1 MDKESSRTPPLSK
14 VRTKCDNRP
23 VQAVKPIQKVKFHES
38 VKDNNKSSATV
49 YKNKMFS
56 GRKLRNFNNNL
67 IPSSKQESSKPKR
80 EMFDPNESK
89 PEIPLFYS
97 ILTYF
102 SVLIILP
109 VFGKLQDFL
118 RKIGWVK
125 REGEYRPSEDTK
137 DFPNL
142 YQSYEAFFTRNI
154 YARVRDCFNKPISG
168 VPGGKVDLLNRV
180 PRDKLY
186 QIKYDY
192 PGSSEKQKG
201 NLASYNYLGF
211 ANVDGICADSAVTSA
226 NFNGVSGGSTEQ
238 EIGRNTIH
246 NDLERTCADFLGV
259 EEAMC
264 FGMGF
269 ATNSMNIP
277 CLVDE
282 KSLIISDACNHASII
297 TGCRLSGA
305 SIKTFK
311 HNDMEHLEYVIREAV
326 LLGNPKRMSRPWN
339 KILIIVE
346 GIYSMEGTICNLG
359 RVMELKK
366 KYNCYVYLD
375 EAHSIGALGE
385 TGRGCCEYWGVDPKE
400 VDIMMGTF
408 TKSFG
413 AAGGYIGGKRDLVN
427 YLRKFNHGSTYA
439 STMSP
444 PVAAQAMAAL
454 HMVGYTEEGKQKI
467 DQLASNARIFRKALR
482 DFGFLVYGDGD
493 SPVVPMLTMEI
504 SKMATFQ
511 RMLLDQGLATVV
523 VGFPAT
529 PVCENRARFCLSSA
543 HSTEDIKRYLK
554 IIKKVGDELGLAYM
568 KK

>member
-1 MDKESSRTPPLSK
+1 MDQFSNVNTPK
-14 VRTKCDNRP
+14 VSTKRP
-23 VQAVKPIQKVKFHES
+23 IQAVKPMRNVKFHES
-38 VKDNNKSSATV
+38 VKDT
-49 YKNKMFS
+49 
-56 GRKLRNFNNNL
+56 NNNSAAAYKRQIRQQYQSNHAETQQL
-67 IPSSKQESSKPKR
+67 QKSNQPKVER
-80 EMFDPNESK
+80 EMFDPNLSK

-109 VFGKLQDFL
+109 TFGKFQDLL
-118 RKIGWVK
+118 RRIGWVK
-125 REGEYRPSEDTK
+125 REGEYKPSADTLN
-137 DFPNL
+137 FPNL

-154 YARVRDCFNKPISG
+154 YARVRDCFNKPICG
-168 VPGGKVDLLNRV
+168 VPAGKVDLLVRQ
-180 PRDKLY
+180 PRDQLY

-192 PGSSEKQKG
+192 PGTADEQKV

-211 ANVDGICADSAVTSA
+211 ANTDGICADSAA
-226 NFNGVSGGSTEQ
+226 NTAAISGISGASTEQ
-238 EIGRNTIH
+238 ELGRHEIH
-246 NDLERTCADFLGV
+246 NDLERLTAQFLGV

-277 CLVDE
+277 CLVDNR
-282 KSLIISDACNHASII
+282 SLIVSDSCNHASII

-305 SIKTFK
+305 TIRTFK
-311 HNDMEHLEYVIREAV
+311 HNDMQHLEYVLREAI
-326 LLGNPKRMSRPWN
+326 LHGNPKRMNRPWN

-346 GIYSMEGTICNLG
+346 GIYSMEGTICNFG
-359 RVMELKK
+359 KVMELKK
-366 KYNCYVYLD
+366 KYKAYVYLD
-375 EAHSIGALGE
+375 EAHSIGALGA
-385 TGRGCCEYWGVDPKE
+385 TGRGCAEYWGVDTRE

-413 AAGGYIGGKRDLVN
+413 AAGGYIAGKRDIIN
-427 YLRKFNHGSTYA
+427 HLRSHNHGSTYA

-454 HMVGYTEEGKQKI
+454 HMVGYTAEGKQKI
-467 DQLASNARIFRKALR
+467 DQLASNARVFRAALR
-482 DFGFLVYGDGD
+482 DYGFLVYGDGD

-504 SKMATFQ
+504 SKMAEFQ
-511 RMLLDQGLATVV
+511 RRLLEQDLATVV

-543 HSTEDIKRYLK
+543 HSKDDIKKALK
-554 IIKKVGDELGLAYM
+554 AIKLVGDELGLAYM
-568 KK
+568 RQQ